1 MVLIIWLLIN
11 LLVYMS
17 VVFFVFVLFVYV
29 GGFDI
34 WRFLYYVRD
43 FDIDLEISS
52 EGVRFVWCL
61 LLL

>member
-1 MVLIIWLLIN
+1 MRLMVLLIN

-52 EGVRFVWCL
+52 EGVRFV
-61 LLL
+61 